1 MTKSTILFVLFIPM
15 WFTVFAQFGK
25 SQYVS
30 RDPRVDK
37 LVERQ
42 KEINRLAMK
51 GRIVLEQGYRL
62 MIISTNSRDQALEAK
77 AKLIRNHP
85 DQKSYMS
92 YQSPNFKVF
101 FGNYRNYRE
110 AEQSRKEL
118 KPVFGENILILPAQV
133 EVRLDRQDSENQP

>member
-1 MTKSTILFVLFIPM
+1 MTRNIIIAVLLVPVWM
-15 WFTVFAQFGK
+15 TVHAQFGR

-30 RDPRVDK
+30 RDPRLDK

-42 KEINRLAMK
+42 KEINRLALK

-62 MIISTNSRDQALEAK
+62 MIVSTNSRDLALETK
-77 AKLIRNHP
+77 ARLIRNFP
-85 DQKSYMS
+85 DQKSYLS

-118 KPVFGENILILPAQV
+118 KSTFGDNILILPAQV
-133 EVRLDRQDSENQP
+133 EVRLDRQDTENQP